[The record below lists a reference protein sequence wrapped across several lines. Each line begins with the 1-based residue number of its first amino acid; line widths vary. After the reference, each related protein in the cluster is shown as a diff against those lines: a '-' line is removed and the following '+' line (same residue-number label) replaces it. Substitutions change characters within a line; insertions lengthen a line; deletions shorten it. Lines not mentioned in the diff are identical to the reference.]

1 MNKKDK
7 ANAYKRLL
15 NDDTFKLVLEEV
27 TEEQVRVFLNPNS
40 DGEER
45 DDAHY
50 VVVALKRVVDYMD
63 GVIAS
68 DIIDDKKKN
77 K

>member
-15 NDDTFKLVLEEV
+15 ADDTFKLVLDEV
-27 TEEQVRVFLNPNS
+27 REGQVGIFLNPNS

-45 DDAHY
+45 EKAHNI
-50 VVVALKRVVDYMD
+50 VIALQSVIDYMD

-68 DIIDDKKKN
+68 DIIDDKKKY
-77 K
+77 

>member
-1 MNKKDK
+1 MNKKDR

-15 NDDTFKLVLEEV
+15 NDDTFKLVLDEV
-27 TEEQVRVFLNPNS
+27 KGEQVEVFLNPNS

-68 DIIDDKKKN
+68 DIIDDKKN
-77 K
+77 T

>member
-40 DGEER
+40 EREER
-45 DDAHY
+45 DEAHY
-50 VVVALKRVVDYMD
+50 LVVALQTIVNYMD

-68 DIIDDKKKN
+68 DIIDDKKN
-77 K
+77 N